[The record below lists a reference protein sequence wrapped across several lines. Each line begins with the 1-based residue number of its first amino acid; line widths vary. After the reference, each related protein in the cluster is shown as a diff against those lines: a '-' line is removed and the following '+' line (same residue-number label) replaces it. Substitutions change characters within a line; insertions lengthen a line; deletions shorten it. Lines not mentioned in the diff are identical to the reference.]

1 MPHVLLSYADL
12 GARGIRYS
20 RIQLRRKERAGTFPR
35 RVVVSPQRVG
45 WVNPKLTAGLRRSS
59 PCGRPRDDWNAR
71 TLAK

>member
-45 WVNPKLTAGLRRSS
+45 WVKSEIDG
-59 PCGRPRDDWNAR
+59 W
-71 TLAK
+71 LAALVAVREAA